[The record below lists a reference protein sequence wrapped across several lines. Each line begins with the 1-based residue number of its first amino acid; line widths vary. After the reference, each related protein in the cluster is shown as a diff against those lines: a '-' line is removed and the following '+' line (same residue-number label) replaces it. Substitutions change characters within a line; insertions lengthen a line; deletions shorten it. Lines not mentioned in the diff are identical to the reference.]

1 MTPNFATLT
10 ALAQERGKYIQTR
23 DDVCDDPYLN
33 PDTAVWLE
41 QATPDVILAFVARI
55 KNLESQVKD
64 VNGPPPCPRCGE
76 LTKKAAHWHQRML
89 AAKSRMTILVQGL
102 AAANKLYGELSDE
115 LAGRAQRIQQLEA
128 ALKKYGRHLPHS
140 LEEPG
145 CFNSGKCAC
154 GLDPALRGTPNG

>member
-1 MTPNFATLT
+1 MGDLT
-10 ALAQERGKYIQTR
+10 
-23 DDVCDDPYLN
+23 
-33 PDTAVWLE
+33 
-41 QATPDVILAFVARI
+41 
-55 KNLESQVKD
+55 
-64 VNGPPPCPRCGE
+64 CPRCGALE
-76 LTKKAAHWHQRML
+76 
-89 AAKSRMTILVQGL
+89 QGL

-115 LAGRAQRIQQLEA
+115 LAEQYRRIQQLEA